1 MVIENE
7 GMSLR
12 CVRDVLH
19 TEANDVYICRD
30 ENADWEMYYTLLVI
44 KDHSVARA
52 VLLTLEKG
60 KHGRKSDIT
69 VFSYQ
74 DYICLLFDYKRER
87 SLHEFFMGTAFTLNH
102 CENIC
107 KNLVTECMI
116 SQLPYPLL
124 YLVLSQKQIN
134 LAKDDSIY
142 FSYKLDMSEFDAGRN
157 ESDCAV
163 QCAMLVQELL
173 KEHKAHRADSLE
185 LLNRKIPKEGY
196 RTLAELYKDINL
208 SAADDKKRGIIRRI
222 RSFFTRNSRIF
233 FRLFVVLCV
242 ILAVIALIALVS
254 QVLMGDTSLFWI
266 IFNPF
271 KRIGTESMLQ

>member
-7 GMSLR
+7 EMALQ

-19 TEANDVYICRD
+19 TQANDIYICKD
-30 ENADWEMYYTLLVI
+30 ENADQEMYYTLLVI
-44 KDHSVARA
+44 KDHAVARD
-52 VLLTLEKG
+52 VLVMLEKG
-60 KHGRKSDIT
+60 KHGRKSNIT
-69 VFSYQ
+69 VFSYR

-87 SLHEFFMGTAFTLNH
+87 SLNEFFMGTAFTLNH

-107 KNLVTECMI
+107 KNLVAECMI
-116 SQLPYPLL
+116 TELPFPLL
-124 YLVLSQKQIN
+124 YLVLSQKQVN

-142 FSYKLDMSEFDAGRN
+142 FSYKLDMSEFDAAKG

-173 KEHKAHRADSLE
+173 KEHKARRADSLE

-196 RTLAELYKDINL
+196 RTLAELYKDIDL
-208 SAADDKKRGIIRRI
+208 SAADGKKRGIIRRI
-222 RSFFTRNSRIF
+222 RSFFNRNSRIF
-233 FRLFVVLCV
+233 FRMFV
-242 ILAVIALIALVS
+242 ILCAVLVVIALLALIS
-254 QVLMGDTSLFWI
+254 QALMGDTSLFWI